1 MKRIFSIICLIF
13 VLHCSSAA
21 SAPLELN
28 IKKISAAEASALFDF
43 YGFPN
48 YLPLP
53 DYEIPPIFLNTLP
66 TGFNAITD
74 EKERN
79 SLFIRILAPLAFK
92 LNQEIL
98 TERNIIEKINEHFTN
113 GMELSEEELKTVE
126 EKAEK
131 YDIFSRLKDKE
142 RYAYLISELLNR
154 IGEIPPSFL
163 IAVAAVETNW
173 GTSRIVR
180 EGNALYKELVWHTD
194 EGLKPIGENEDDTY
208 RIKTFSSLYAA
219 MQHYALKLNSKNTF
233 AHMRYMRR
241 QLQYFNQ
248 PLKGTT
254 YVYTLIWNSPL
265 KNYAGL
271 LEYTIAFYELN
282 IIDKSQ
288 LNAKMLDKTE
298 TPEISAILAKSK
310 KL

>member
-1 MKRIFSIICLIF
+1 MRKLCSIIFLII
-13 VLHCSSAA
+13 VLHCGNAL
-21 SAPLELN
+21 SAPQELN
-28 IKKISAAEASALFDF
+28 IEKISAANASTLFDF
-43 YGFPN
+43 YGFPS

-53 DYEIPPIFLNTLP
+53 NYEIPPIFLKTLP
-66 TGFNAITD
+66 TGYNDITD

-92 LNQEIL
+92 VNQEIMDERKIIETVSEHFEAGTPL
-98 TERNIIEKINEHFTN
+98 TEK
-113 GMELSEEELKTVE
+113 ELKIIE

-131 YDIFSRLKDKE
+131 YDIFSRLKDRE
-142 RYAYLISELLNR
+142 RHAYLISELLNR

-163 IAVAAVETNW
+163 IAVATVETNW

-194 EGLKPIGENEDDTY
+194 QGLKPIGEIEDDTY
-208 RIKTFSSLYAA
+208 RIQTFPSLYAA
-219 MQHYALKLNSKNTF
+219 MQNYALKLNSKNTF
-233 AHMRYMRR
+233 SHMRYMRR
-241 QLQYFNQ
+241 QLLYFNQ

-282 IIDKSQ
+282 IIDKSH
-288 LNAKMLDKTE
+288 LNAKMLDKKQ
-298 TPEISAILAKSK
+298 TPEISAILAKDK